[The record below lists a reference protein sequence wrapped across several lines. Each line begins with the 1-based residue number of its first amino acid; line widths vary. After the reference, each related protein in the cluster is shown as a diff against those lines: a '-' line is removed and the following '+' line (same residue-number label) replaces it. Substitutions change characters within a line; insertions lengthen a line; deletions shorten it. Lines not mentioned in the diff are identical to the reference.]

1 MGFPPPGHP
10 IFQPPGGS
18 PPRGG
23 GGSRFPG
30 GGGGGFPGGGP
41 VAQPVNLQ
49 GGHQGDQL
57 VGNASFIY
65 NGDPKRAEEFMATWK
80 LYQRVNRG
88 MSQMDNMYRRSMLFL
103 TYIQGPAT
111 TEWVHSISNWLEQ
124 AVQVSHEFEQ

>member
-10 IFQPPGGS
+10 IFRPPGGS

-23 GGSRFPG
+23 GGGGFPG

-57 VGNASFIY
+57 VGNAPFIY
-65 NGDPKRAEEFMATWK
+65 NGDPKRAEEFMAAWK

-88 MSQMDNMYRRSMLFL
+88 TSQMDNMY
-103 TYIQGPAT
+103 
-111 TEWVHSISNWLEQ
+111 
-124 AVQVSHEFEQ
+124 